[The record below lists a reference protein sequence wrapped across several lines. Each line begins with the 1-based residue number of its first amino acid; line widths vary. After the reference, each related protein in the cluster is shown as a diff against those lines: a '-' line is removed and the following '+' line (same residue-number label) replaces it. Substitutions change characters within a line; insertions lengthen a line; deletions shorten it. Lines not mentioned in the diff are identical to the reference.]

1 DRLSINQEY
10 ALNQIAILMGGR
22 LAEEI
27 VFGQKTTGAGND
39 IERATDLAR
48 RMVCE
53 WGMSEALGPLAFG
66 KKEGEVFLGR
76 EMGSVQT
83 YSERTAQEIDGEV
96 KRLVTE
102 QYERAKKVL
111 TDNREVLSRIADA
124 LIEYETLDS
133 ADIEVL
139 MSGGSIN
146 RPPPVKPLP
155 TAQVERPKKGG
166 LLDAVGVPAK
176 A

>member
-1 DRLSINQEY
+1 
-10 ALNQIAILMGGR
+10 MGGR

-39 IERATDLAR
+39 IERATELAR

-53 WGMSEALGPLAFG
+53 WGMSEAMGPLAFG

-83 YSERTAQEIDGEV
+83 YSEKTAQEIDTEV
-96 KRLVTE
+96 HRIVVE

-111 TDNREVLSRIADA
+111 TEGREILSRVADA
-124 LIEYETLDS
+124 LIEYETLDA
-133 ADIEVL
+133 ADIDVL
-139 MSGGSIN
+139 MSGGAIS

-155 TAQVERPKKGG
+155 TTQVDRSKPGV
-166 LLDAVGVPAK
+166 LVPAK